1 MPRKVSNASN
11 NPSIP
16 ELNAPVE
23 EHMMS
28 HLEGGRPVRQSQM
41 ASVEITPEMMDQLE
55 DLRAME
61 AEKKRVEDILR
72 RRPERMKGG
81 IWMEIWSFV
90 VVTDEKAANPR
101 EVG

>member
-1 MPRKVSNASN
+1 M
-11 NPSIP
+11 P
-16 ELNAPVE
+16 ELNSPVE
-23 EHMMS
+23 EHMLS
-28 HLEGGRPVRQSQM
+28 HLKGKRPVRQSQT

-81 IWMEIWSFV
+81 IWREIWSFV
-90 VVTDEKAANPR
+90 VVTD
-101 EVG
+101 